1 MSKALTYRADI
12 DTLRAVA
19 VLSVVCFHFSKT
31 WLPGGLLGVEVFF
44 VISGFL
50 ITLILHREMNA
61 GVFSFKNFYVRRM
74 KRILPVFFVV
84 VLTAL
89 VLGAMLFTPD
99 DFAMLSRS
107 ALASVLFAA
116 NFYFARGQGYFD
128 PAQEEKPLLH
138 IWSLSV
144 EEQYYFVFPILLLL
158 VVRRSYREQ
167 MLFMALLMLMSLL
180 AAYIPTG
187 LDKYYLPHLRAFE
200 MLTGSMLAVF
210 VQQQTLAGKKP
221 GEKTAACG
229 SLLAGLILLACL
241 WFYHPGMP
249 YFPGWAGL
257 VPCAATAALIY
268 YNGFDHRF
276 KKLFQWRPLVW
287 VGLISYSLYLWH
299 FLVLAF
305 ARYLSGTEH
314 LPDAWL
320 LPLAILMLICTL
332 ITYYGVEQPIKS
344 WKPGFAG
351 SFAGF
356 YALPA
361 IMVAVAVAGFQQ
373 SAWIQ
378 EYRQQGLARA
388 DTSCHNTLH
397 KKCVWGAEGEPP
409 SVLMLGDSH
418 ADQYKTFIDAM
429 GKKEG
434 WSAKLVSA
442 DTCAFVRKYDA
453 RVLHNN
459 ASCRNVHQ
467 YADEHLAEY
476 PIVMLAMRWG
486 NQIKADKLSV
496 GYDEQFFDKL
506 DATLAHFAAENKTVY
521 LFTDNPAIQY
531 SALRAYKLQHNL
543 PVWAPVRTLHKQD
556 DNVDAGNA
564 AMRAVAA
571 KHGNVHIVDAQALLP
586 DNFLFNGKPVYAD
599 LDHINPFADAELA
612 KRYGAR
618 FSLLPSGLQTKQT
631 QAAR

>member
-1 MSKALTYRADI
+1 MNKANAMQTNARKMNWLHVSGLSGSFSVHALAIVLLAPLGQQLQALLGLGLLPLLAFLGGALTT
-12 DTLRAVA
+12 TLVYLLGTREGGTSVTVMLLAGVAITALSGAVI
-19 VLSVVCFHFSKT
+19 
-31 WLPGGLLGVEVFF
+31 GLLTYLADDQMLRNLSLWQMG
-44 VISGFL
+44 SL
-50 ITLILHREMNA
+50 AA
-61 GVFSFKNFYVRRM
+61 GK
-74 KRILPVFFVV
+74 PVDV
-84 VLTAL
+84 
-89 VLGAMLFTPD
+89 
-99 DFAMLSRS
+99 
-107 ALASVLFAA
+107 ALALLTLAA
-116 NFYFARGQGYFD
+116 
-128 PAQEEKPLLH
+128 
-138 IWSLSV
+138 
-144 EEQYYFVFPILLLL
+144 LLLL
-158 VVRRSYREQ
+158 FARDANP
-167 MLFMALLMLMSLL
+167 LNALLLGEGE
-180 AAYIPTG
+180 AR
-187 LDKYYLPHLRAFE
+187 HL
-200 MLTGSMLAVF
+200 GVN
-210 VQQQTLAGKKP
+210 VQALKRR
-221 GEKTAACG
+221 
-229 SLLAGLILLACL
+229 LILL
-241 WFYHPGMP
+241 
-249 YFPGWAGL
+249 
-257 VPCAATAALIY
+257 TAA
-268 YNGFDHRF
+268 G
-276 KKLFQWRPLVW
+276 
-287 VGLISYSLYLWH
+287 VG
-299 FLVLAF
+299 
-305 ARYLSGTEH
+305 
-314 LPDAWL
+314 
-320 LPLAILMLICTL
+320 
-332 ITYYGVEQPIKS
+332 
-344 WKPGFAG
+344 
-351 SFAGF
+351 
-356 YALPA
+356 
-361 IMVAVAVAGFQQ
+361 VAVAVAGFQQ

-409 SVLMLGDSH
+409 WVLMLGDSH

-506 DATLAHFAAENKTVY
+506 DATLTHFAAENKTVY

-543 PVWAPVRTLHKQD
+543 PMWAPVRTLHKQD

-571 KHGNVHIVDAQALLP
+571 KHGNVHIVDAQAFLP

-599 LDHINPFADAELA
+599 LDHINPFAGAELA

>member
-31 WLPGGLLGVEVFF
+31 WLPGGFLGVDVFF

-138 IWSLSV
+138 IWSLSI

-229 SLLAGLILLACL
+229 SLLAGLTLLACL
-241 WFYHPGMP
+241 
-249 YFPGWAGL
+249 
-257 VPCAATAALIY
+257 
-268 YNGFDHRF
+268 
-276 KKLFQWRPLVW
+276 
-287 VGLISYSLYLWH
+287 
-299 FLVLAF
+299 
-305 ARYLSGTEH
+305 
-314 LPDAWL
+314 
-320 LPLAILMLICTL
+320 
-332 ITYYGVEQPIKS
+332 
-344 WKPGFAG
+344 
-351 SFAGF
+351 
-356 YALPA
+356 
-361 IMVAVAVAGFQQ
+361 
-373 SAWIQ
+373 
-378 EYRQQGLARA
+378 
-388 DTSCHNTLH
+388 
-397 KKCVWGAEGEPP
+397 
-409 SVLMLGDSH
+409 
-418 ADQYKTFIDAM
+418 
-429 GKKEG
+429 
-434 WSAKLVSA
+434 
-442 DTCAFVRKYDA
+442 
-453 RVLHNN
+453 
-459 ASCRNVHQ
+459 
-467 YADEHLAEY
+467 
-476 PIVMLAMRWG
+476 
-486 NQIKADKLSV
+486 
-496 GYDEQFFDKL
+496 
-506 DATLAHFAAENKTVY
+506 
-521 LFTDNPAIQY
+521 
-531 SALRAYKLQHNL
+531 
-543 PVWAPVRTLHKQD
+543 
-556 DNVDAGNA
+556 
-564 AMRAVAA
+564 
-571 KHGNVHIVDAQALLP
+571 
-586 DNFLFNGKPVYAD
+586 
-599 LDHINPFADAELA
+599 
-612 KRYGAR
+612 
-618 FSLLPSGLQTKQT
+618 
-631 QAAR
+631 